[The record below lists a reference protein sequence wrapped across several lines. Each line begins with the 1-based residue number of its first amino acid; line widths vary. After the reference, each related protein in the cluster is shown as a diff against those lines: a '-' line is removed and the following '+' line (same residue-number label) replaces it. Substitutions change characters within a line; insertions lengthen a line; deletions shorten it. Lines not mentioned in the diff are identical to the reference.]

1 MLTIIPE
8 RPLQES
14 KAEELASALRADG
27 CEVWVDTGYGNAI
40 NRRACTGGHFVV
52 FLYEVNYHR
61 NVVTLSNRWEN
72 TDTNI
77 PFRTFIRNW
86 RSYLE
91 EED

>member
-8 RPLQES
+8 RPLQGS
-14 KAEELASALRADG
+14 KAQELASALRADG
-27 CEVWVDTGYGNAI
+27 CEVWVDEGYGNEI
-40 NRRACTGGHFVV
+40 HIRGSTGYQFVV

-61 NVVTLSNRWEN
+61 NIVTLSNRWEN

-91 EED
+91 ED